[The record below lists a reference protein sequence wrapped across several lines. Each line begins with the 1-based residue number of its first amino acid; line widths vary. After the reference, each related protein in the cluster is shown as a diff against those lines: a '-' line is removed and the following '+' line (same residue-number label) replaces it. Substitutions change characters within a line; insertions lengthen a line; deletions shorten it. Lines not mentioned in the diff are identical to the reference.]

1 MIKAQDLVGKFWYS
15 YNEKWGYIYGMKH
28 VLWTQARQDN
38 YVKAYKGKDELRQRS
53 CIYGG
58 KWVGH
63 IVTDCSGLFAYWFE
77 QLGGA
82 IAHGSNSMYDRYC
95 SAKGSLKNG
104 KKSNGLALKPGTA
117 VFTTGSDG
125 RHGHV
130 GLYVGDGKVIE
141 AKGAVE
147 GVTTSKVT
155 ESRWKCWGELKGVE
169 YEEGTPAEDPA
180 QEDEPVSEPTLRKG
194 AKNKYVKE
202 LQQLLMD
209 RGYDLGK
216 WGADGDF
223 GAQTEKAV
231 KQFQKDWGL
240 KDDGIV
246 GQATWAKLKEAPEH
260 RTYTVI
266 IRNLTAEQRTKLL
279 KEYPNAESK
288 EE

>member
-1 MIKAQDLVGKFWYS
+1 MIKAQDLIDKFWFS

-38 YVKAYKGKDELRQRS
+38 YVKAYKGKDDLRQLS
-53 CIYGG
+53 CKYGG

-95 SAKGSLKNG
+95 SSKGSLKNG
-104 KKSNGLALKPGTA
+104 KKSNGQALKPGTA

-130 GLYVGDGKVIE
+130 GLYVGDGKIVE
-141 AKGAVE
+141 AKGAE
-147 GVTTSKVT
+147 QGVTTSKVT

-240 KDDGIV
+240 TADGIV
-246 GQATWAKLKEAPEH
+246 GPATWAKLKEAPEH